1 MSNRHVMK
9 RDQNSGQ
16 FVEYDKSGAVSVRV
30 LDFLRSD
37 TGKHQLKIAKELR
50 SQSPNPPHVTTDKK

>member
-37 TGKHQLKIAKELR
+37 TGQHQLKIAKELR
-50 SQSPNPPHVTTDKK
+50 SRSPNQSRVVADKK